1 VRRRVPD
8 ALYRLW
14 FYVTVPGGRLETE
27 RVYTDVR
34 PTDGTAV
41 DSNRDGNPMFIK
53 RLDSGRYSFDEFLT
67 IEFDTRQRF
76 DRDLI
81 VTGKQTTSDADGS
94 ASDQRWI
101 HTINGVAAD
110 GAEDRHD
117 FAAAAAAADTRAES
131 GPVHR
136 LSDNVYVTSVVFDEP
151 FAYSTSNWV
160 KGQQTSLLT
169 ALNLY
174 TEGF

>member
-1 VRRRVPD
+1 MLMVQQATNAGFTRLTELQQT
-8 ALYRLW
+8 ALR
-14 FYVTVPGGRLETE
+14 
-27 RVYTDVR
+27 
-34 PTDGTAV
+34 
-41 DSNRDGNPMFIK
+41 
-53 RLDSGRYSFDEFLT
+53 
-67 IEFDTRQRF
+67 
-76 DRDLI
+76 I
-81 VTGKQTTSDADGS
+81 VMIS
-94 ASDQRWI
+94 
-101 HTINGVAAD
+101 
-110 GAEDRHD
+110 
-117 FAAAAAAADTRAES
+117 AAAAAADTRAES